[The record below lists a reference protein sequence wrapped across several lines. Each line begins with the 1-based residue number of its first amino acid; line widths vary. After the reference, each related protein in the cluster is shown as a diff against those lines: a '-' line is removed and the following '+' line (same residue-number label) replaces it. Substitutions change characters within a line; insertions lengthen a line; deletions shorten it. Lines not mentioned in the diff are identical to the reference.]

1 MAYGLKGPDTGFVGD
16 SATVEVKENNATCA
30 SCDLR
35 ITDPT
40 GKILTGRTDAYGN
53 FALPLMTT
61 GIYHVA
67 YMKNNTV
74 MKTLD
79 IRALPRATIPEEKPP
94 TLTLE
99 DAQAG
104 FLWLILLLLIII
116 VLIIWRRRK
125 KGEKTKPVKK
135 QPKK

>member
-1 MAYGLKGPDTGFVGD
+1 MAYELKGPKTGFIGD
-16 SATVEVKENNATCA
+16 SAIVIVKENNATCA

-53 FALPLMTT
+53 FALPLKTT
-61 GIYHVA
+61 GIYSVA
-67 YMKNNTV
+67 YLKNGTV
-74 MKTLD
+74 VRTLD

-94 TLTLE
+94 TLTLG
-99 DAQAG
+99 DLG
-104 FLWLILLLLIII
+104 PSLLWLILLLLIII

-125 KGEKTKPVKK
+125 KGEKAKPIKK